1 MCVMNGIVR
10 ETKGPNLDPDINFQE
25 IFLKIFY
32 KPIISYFFRTDVRF
46 FKTIIF
52 ILFLELMCE
61 VNIIVIH
68 VFVCMIHQQES
79 TLYSYILET
88 DLV

>member
-1 MCVMNGIVR
+1 MRVMNGIVR

-32 KPIISYFFRTDVRF
+32 KPIIYYFFRTDVRF
-46 FKTIIF
+46 FKTSIF

-61 VNIIVIH
+61 VNH
-68 VFVCMIHQQES
+68 CD
-79 TLYSYILET
+79 T
-88 DLV
+88 